1 MNFFLSAIG
10 SRRNGD
16 TVKSINMKIL
26 QKPNATVG
34 QIVKDLELTVPKRPY
49 LLLGDLD
56 YDDDSSEKYVK
67 GVKLQKD
74 IAILETTSKRNQ
86 AATALQLL
94 SAFHTM
100 DASTGVVLQNGWRL
114 LDIEPVNSLF
124 KRFGVPKEEKEGD
137 TIFWCTENTSYSLLN
152 SGRDVRLLTTQQMEA
167 ELKGKGWDKFPDYKV
182 AIASRQQKIAYHV
195 NCVARHY
202 GKLCLYYDKD
212 KKEQSITLGELLEEF
227 PDCAEFMI
235 MIGGRYF
242 TVDVGDKGIFFPF
255 QNEEGRH
262 LGLYIGEMVYNPGK
276 EWNNGYN

>member
-1 MNFFLSAIG
+1 
-10 SRRNGD
+10 
-16 TVKSINMKIL
+16 MKIL

-34 QIVKDLELTVPKRPY
+34 QIVKDLELTVPKRPN
-49 LLLGDLD
+49 LLFGDCVCD
-56 YDDDSSEKYVK
+56 NDFNEMYVK

-94 SAFHTM
+94 SAFRTM

-137 TIFWCTENTSYSLLN
+137 TIFWCTENTNYSLLLT
-152 SGRDVRLLTTQQMEA
+152 GRDVRLLTTQQMVED
-167 ELKGKGWDKFPDYKV
+167 LKEKGWDKFPDYKV
-182 AIASRQQKIAYHV
+182 AIASRQQKMAYHV

-212 KKEQSITLGELLEEF
+212 KKEQSITVGELLEEF
-227 PDCAEFMI
+227 PTCAEFM
-235 MIGGRYF
+235 MMFGGKYY
-242 TVDVGDKGIFFPF
+242 TVDVGEKGIFFPF

-262 LGLYIGEMVYNPGK
+262 LGLYIGEMVFDPN
-276 EWNNGYN
+276 EVWE

>member
-1 MNFFLSAIG
+1 M
-10 SRRNGD
+10 
-16 TVKSINMKIL
+16 TIL

-34 QIVKDLELTVPKRPY
+34 QIVKDLELTVPKRAY

-74 IAILETTSKRNQ
+74 IAILETTSKRNR
-86 AATALQLL
+86 AATASQLL
-94 SAFHTM
+94 SAFRTM

-152 SGRDVRLLTTQQMEA
+152 SGRDVRLLTTQQL
-167 ELKGKGWDKFPDYKV
+167 ELDLEGKGWEKHLDYKV
-182 AIASRQQKIAYHV
+182 AVASKKQRMAYHV
-195 NCVARHY
+195 NCVRRHY
-202 GKLCLYYDKD
+202 GKLCLCYSDD
-212 KKEQSITLGELLEEF
+212 EEEQSITLASFLEEL

-235 MIGGRYF
+235 LLNGKYY
-242 TVDVGDKGIFFPF
+242 TVDVGGNGIFFKF
-255 QNEEGRH
+255 RNEEGDH
-262 LGLYIGEMVYNPGK
+262 LGLYIGEMVYDPNEM
-276 EWNNGYN
+276 EWI

>member
-1 MNFFLSAIG
+1 
-10 SRRNGD
+10 
-16 TVKSINMKIL
+16 MKIL

-49 LLLGDLD
+49 LLLGDSDCDD
-56 YDDDSSEKYVK
+56 YSSERYVK

-86 AATALQLL
+86 AATASQLL
-94 SAFHTM
+94 SAFRTM

-152 SGRDVRLLTTQQMEA
+152 SGRDVRLLTTQQMVED
-167 ELKGKGWDKFPDYKV
+167 LKEKGWDKFPDYKV
-182 AIASRQQKIAYHV
+182 AIASRRQKMAYHV

-227 PDCAEFMI
+227 PDCAEFM
-235 MIGGRYF
+235 MMFGGKYY
-242 TVDVGDKGIFFPF
+242 TVDVGEKGIFFPF

>member
-1 MNFFLSAIG
+1 
-10 SRRNGD
+10 
-16 TVKSINMKIL
+16 MKIL

-49 LLLGDLD
+49 LLLGDFHY
-56 YDDDSSEKYVK
+56 YDDPSERYVK

-86 AATALQLL
+86 AATAMQLL
-94 SAFHTM
+94 SAFRTM
-100 DASTGVVLQNGWRL
+100 DASTRVVLQNGWRL

-202 GKLCLYYDKD
+202 GKLCLCYDED
-212 KKEQSITLGELLEEF
+212 NESDSITVGELLDEF
-227 PDCAEFMI
+227 PVCAEFMVR
-235 MIGGRYF
+235 GNGKFYTVEVDENGR
-242 TVDVGDKGIFFPF
+242 FFSFPKLGNKTLF
-255 QNEEGRH
+255 AIH
-262 LGLYIGEMVYNPGK
+262 LGEMVFDPNE
-276 EWNNGYN
+276 EWE